1 MNTILVNCVSVCS
14 QLRITTAYHNIDVV
28 KTSKVRVVNNIM
40 AEAGVKQVLE
50 REITCPLCLDL
61 FKQPK
66 KLPCDHVYCKECLRG
81 LALRSL
87 NATISCPECRTLT
100 QVPGND
106 VNNFP
111 TAFHFNRLIEAF
123 QQVQLR
129 VEPDSPTITEICQA
143 HPTQSLALYCES
155 CKKQLCRD
163 CVLMAKEH
171 ADHKYGF
178 FKEVAPKYRERLGG
192 EMSLIKT
199 QGSSISSALGK
210 IVAAETSVANHTQ
223 KCQDDIEHAF
233 EEMISVLQACKQ
245 VMKDEA
251 TAYYSSLTGIF
262 DQQKERLKDIQGK
275 LNSAVASVDTS
286 LQDDDQSF
294 LMRMESTFERIS
306 NLQRK
311 FQTVSLTVAKPQLIT
326 VQTADA
332 DSLKHY
338 MKANCF
344 ICNLAQADMC
354 SVDGSFINAKLSV
367 DQQTSF
373 ILTLCDSNGVC
384 QGGENKIDVDL
395 VDMQGSLTK
404 GNIQPF
410 SQGQVMIF
418 LTPMRRGEHQLNV
431 KVNGA
436 HIKNSPFTVT
446 VYMPPSLLS
455 RPVATISGLG
465 RPASLVYS
473 QTEDKILATIMEE
486 DVVIKV
492 DSQLRSI
499 PSECIMLHHVS
510 EITHD
515 ADLNIFYATTTD
527 NQLHKLNDN
536 GSIIKTVG
544 QLGKKNVEFNYPNG
558 LRVSKKRELYVCDS
572 DNNRVQ
578 VFDLDLNFKR
588 SFGKK
593 GTGKGQFNFPADIKF
608 DSSGNIYVTDIS
620 NNRIQVFTCTERHI
634 RSIENQRVDIFQ
646 PVSLLLHN
654 ENIYVTDGHNHQVW
668 VMNTSGEIITTFG
681 GGYLEDPEGITVD
694 KAGFV
699 YVTSH
704 YSKIVAF

>member
-1 MNTILVNCVSVCS
+1 M
-14 QLRITTAYHNIDVV
+14 
-28 KTSKVRVVNNIM
+28 M
-40 AEAGVKQVLE
+40 AEGHDQVRQVLE
-50 REITCPLCLDL
+50 KEVTCPLCLDL
-61 FKQPK
+61 FKDPK

-123 QQVQLR
+123 QQVQVR
-129 VEPDSPTITEICQA
+129 VETDSPNATEICHT
-143 HPTQSLALYCES
+143 HPTQPLALYCET

-163 CVLMAKEH
+163 CVLMTKEH
-171 ADHKYGF
+171 ASHKYGF
-178 FKEVAPKYRERLGG
+178 FKEVAPKYREKLVN
-192 EMSLIKT
+192 EVSLIKT
-199 QGSSISSALGK
+199 HESSISSALGE
-210 IVAAETSVANHTQ
+210 IVTAETSIANNAQ
-223 KCQDDIEHAF
+223 KCQDDVEHAF
-233 EEMISVLQACKQ
+233 VEMISVLQTCKRA
-245 VMKDEA
+245 MKDEA
-251 TAYYSSLTGIF
+251 TAYYSSLTGVF
-262 DQQKERLKDIQGK
+262 DQQKERLKDIQSK
-275 LNSAVASVDTS
+275 INSAVASVDTT

-294 LMRMESTFERIS
+294 LVRMESTFERIS
-306 NLQRK
+306 NLQKK

-326 VQTADA
+326 IQAADA

-338 MKANCF
+338 TKANCF
-344 ICNLAQADMC
+344 ICKLAQADMC
-354 SVDGSFINAKLSV
+354 SIDGSFTNAKFSV

-373 ILTLCDSNGVC
+373 ILTLRHSNGVC
-384 QGGENKIDVDL
+384 QGGNNKIDIDL
-395 VDMQGSLTK
+395 VDTQGSLTK

-410 SQGQVMIF
+410 SQGQMKIF
-418 LTPMRRGEHQLNV
+418 LYITPKRRGQHQLNV

-436 HIKNSPFTVT
+436 YIKNSPFTVT
-446 VYMPPSLLS
+446 VYMPPNLLS
-455 RPVATISGLG
+455 RPVTTISGLG

-499 PSECIMLHHVS
+499 PSECIMLHHVT

-558 LRVSKKRELYVCDS
+558 LRVSKKCELYVCDS
-572 DNNRVQ
+572 NNNRVQ

-588 SFGKK
+588 SFGKS

-608 DSSGNIYVTDIS
+608 DSSGNIYVTDVR
-620 NNRIQVFTCTERHI
+620 NHRIQVFTCTERHI
-634 RSIENQRVDIFQ
+634 RSIGNQRVPIFQ
-646 PVSLLLHN
+646 PVSLLMHN
-654 ENIYVTDGHNHQVW
+654 EQLFVTDQHNHKVW
-668 VMNTSGEIITTFG
+668 VMNTSGEIIATFG
-681 GGYLEDPEGITVD
+681 GGYLRTPEGITMD

-704 YSKIVAF
+704 FSKIMVF